1 VEIYS
6 ADAFVLPLPAG
17 HRFPMEKYARLRA
30 RVEAAGLGE
39 LRTPPAA
46 SRRELLR
53 AHDPGY
59 VERVF
64 TGDLDRAEVRAI
76 GFPWSPA
83 LVERSR
89 RSTGATIAAA
99 RAALRAHPEAR
110 RRAAGIGVGVNLA
123 GGTHH
128 ASRDRGEG
136 FCVFNDAAV
145 AARAMQAEG
154 RIDRAIVIDCD
165 VHQGNGTAAILDGD
179 PTIFTLSIHGAKNFP
194 FTKEESDL
202 DVALADG
209 TGDAAYLAALADAVD
224 RGLAASRPELAIYL
238 AGADPF
244 AGDSLGRLGLSKAGL
259 AARDRLVFSRCAAA
273 GIPVVAAMAGGYA
286 ESIDDIVDIHLATVA
301 IAAEHA
307 G

>member
-1 VEIYS
+1 MEIYS
-6 ADAFVLPLPAG
+6 ADAFVLPLPPG
-17 HRFPMEKYARLRA
+17 HRFPMAKYARLRA

-46 SRRELLR
+46 TRRELLR

-64 TGDLDRAEVRAI
+64 TGDLDRREVRAI

-99 RAALRAHPEAR
+99 RAALRP
-110 RRAAGIGVGVNLA
+110 RAQGGGVGVNLA

-128 ASRDRGEG
+128 AFHDRGEG

-154 RIDRAIVIDCD
+154 AIERAIVVDCD

-179 PTIFTLSIHGAKNFP
+179 PTVFTLSIHGARNFP
-194 FTKEESDL
+194 FAKEESDL

-209 TGDAAYLAALADAVD
+209 TGDAAYLEALAAALE
-224 RGLAASRPELAIYL
+224 RGLAASRPQLAIYL

-273 GIPVVAAMAGGYA
+273 GIPVVVAMAGGYA

-301 IAAEHA
+301 IAAQFAGPHA
-307 G
+307 